1 MIFGGMILGM
11 EDAFRHPGHVDHHGS
26 DLAMVRGNPSPIEAN
41 HRSRHLQTE
50 RLYPMATI
58 KNCLVFLLFIC
69 SRGTIA
75 GQSVLTQGHDLPRT
89 AALRT
94 EPANQCL
101 EHETLWDQ
109 PNAECQKRQTLLMEH
124 LDQSPK
130 HKTMRK
136 ELSDQCPKPNA
147 LRGKLVAVAASQVG
161 VRELTGKNDGP
172 EIRKYLLDVDLSE
185 GYAYCAAGLTWCHN
199 QLKIPN
205 PQSAW
210 SPDWFKANVVFRRNK
225 PLFIPFE
232 SLPGQVAGFYSES
245 KKRVSHVALIESESR
260 QHYFTIEFNT
270 NGAGSDDGEGVRRL
284 IRKKASVYVIADHV
298 GSFIEQGGQP

>member
-1 MIFGGMILGM
+1 M
-11 EDAFRHPGHVDHHGS
+11 
-26 DLAMVRGNPSPIEAN
+26 
-41 HRSRHLQTE
+41 
-50 RLYPMATI
+50 
-58 KNCLVFLLFIC
+58 
-69 SRGTIA
+69 
-75 GQSVLTQGHDLPRT
+75 
-89 AALRT
+89 
-94 EPANQCL
+94 
-101 EHETLWDQ
+101 WDQ
-109 PNAECQKRQTLLMEH
+109 PIAECQKHQTLLMEH

-130 HKTMRK
+130 HQTLHIYLEDQCTMYEPLLGKLIAVTKEHEVRHMESIFQCPEHKTMRT
-136 ELSDQCPKPNA
+136 ELADQCPKPKA

-210 SPDWFKANVVFRRNK
+210 SPDWFKVNVVYRRNK
-225 PLFIPFE
+225 PQISPFE

-270 NGAGSDDGEGVRRL
+270 NGAGSDDGEGVRCL

-298 GSFIEQGGQP
+298 GKFIEQGGHP